1 MQSIISV
8 RNLTK
13 SYKVFKRREGV
24 KGSFLDLFKRDYYFV
39 EAVKDVSFEIEE
51 GETIGYIGTNGAGK
65 STTIKMLTGILHP
78 SAGEIKI
85 LGRIPHEERTTH
97 VQNIGVVFGQRTQLW
112 WDIAVVEAFKLLQ
125 KIYRVDDKSFKKRI
139 ANFSEILGIGE
150 LLNIPV
156 RKLSLGQRMK
166 CDLVAS
172 LIHNPKILFL
182 DEPTI
187 GLDVSVKFK
196 LREFLRELNSTEKTT
211 IFLTTHDLVD
221 IEEICKRIVII
232 DKGHKIYDGTLAEI
246 HKKFGGQRKLI
257 LDFRETP
264 KKNELLEFVGKFQA
278 TLEDDHTIIFSQKE
292 TSASELISALLQ
304 KFKVSDLKLKE
315 MDLTEIVKNIYKKE
329 NKIFSQK

>member
-1 MQSIISV
+1 MQPIISV
-8 RNLTK
+8 KNLTK

-39 EAVKDVSFEIEE
+39 EAVKNVSFEIEK

-78 SAGEIKI
+78 TEGEINI
-85 LGRIPHEERTTH
+85 LGRVPHKERTTH

-112 WDIAVVEAFKLLQ
+112 WDIAVVEAFNLLQ
-125 KIYRVDDKSFKKRI
+125 KIYRVDEKSYKNRI
-139 ANFSEILGIGE
+139 DNFSEILGIGE

-196 LREFLRELNSTEKTT
+196 LREFLKELNSTEKTT

-221 IEEICKRIVII
+221 IEEICKRIIII
-232 DKGHKIYDGTLAEI
+232 DKGHKIYDGTLSEI
-246 HKKFGGQRKLI
+246 HKNFGGQRKLV
-257 LDFRETP
+257 LDFREKP
-264 KKNELLEFVGKFQA
+264 EKNHLLNFVKKFQA
-278 TLEDDHTIIFSQKE
+278 KLEDSHTIIFSQNV
-292 TSASELISALLQ
+292 TSASELISVFLQ
-304 KFKVSDLKLKE
+304 EFKISDLKLKE
-315 MDLTEIVKNIYKKE
+315 MDLTEIVKNIYEKE
-329 NKIFSQK
+329 K